1 MRLGTATGNLTAWC
15 ALVWLYCAGRRHVV
29 RASDLA
35 STKSTGDDYN
45 SSSLEQLSLPVAIV
59 ERERIQVVATG
70 STRGVSRQG
79 WSEKKGPSLTQKERR
94 EHRLTQRRLKMKGSS
109 KSGKGGKGYKK
120 GSKKGKSK
128 KGKKSKGGKGYYE
141 GDDWYWN
148 RGYGK
153 DDSVPSRDHDDD
165 SRDPPTPAV
174 LVDFNGEGPADEG
187 EVLPRPPVNPPVQ
200 APVPAIT
207 DGATRPDNV
216 AILIGSRDNLSTFDA
231 SLKMT
236 GLSSLLM
243 GTDSQYTVFAPS
255 NDAFLALE
263 NGTAAVLHRD
273 QFLPHC
279 ISFLLYHIVK
289 NPWTTTDLTNGTGL
303 VAANNETLRI
313 TGPNPLL
320 VNGERF
326 GAVDLTCG
334 NGVVH
339 VLSTGVLLPS
349 WVTSTIFSRIAVRS
363 STSQWMSILIIAEY
377 DVILADSGAL
387 THLAPTN
394 DALGRLDGSA
404 SSMLAD
410 ATASADSTALKH
422 LVGYHT
428 VKGVFTFEEFLNASV
443 DLNTLAPGKSIEVEL
458 TGGQVSFNSMAILES
473 FSGILANNGIVH
485 GISTLLVP
493 PA

>member
-1 MRLGTATGNLTAWC
+1 MRLRPAAVPGLC
-15 ALVWLYCAGRRHVV
+15 ALVWLLCAGRGNGV
-29 RASDLA
+29 RPVDFA
-35 STKSTGDDYN
+35 STRSTGNDYRRGP
-45 SSSLEQLSLPVAIV
+45 LEQQSLPIAMAKP
-59 ERERIQVVATG
+59 ERIQVVASG
-70 STRGVSRQG
+70 STREVSRRG
-79 WSEKKGPSLTQKERR
+79 WSEKKEPSRTQHERG
-94 EHRLTQRRLKMKGSS
+94 EHRRTQRRLKMKGSS
-109 KSGKGGKGYKK
+109 KSGKGSKSKK

-128 KGKKSKGGKGYYE
+128 KSKSGKGYYE
-141 GDDWYWN
+141 SDDWYWN

-153 DDSVPSRDHDDD
+153 GDSVPNRDHDD
-165 SRDPPTPAV
+165 SGDPPTPAV
-174 LVDFNGEGPADEG
+174 LVDFNGEESADED
-187 EVLPRPPVNPPVQ
+187 EFLPQPPVNPPVR
-200 APVPAIT
+200 APIPSIT
-207 DGATRPDNV
+207 DGATKPDNV
-216 AILIGSRDNLSTFDA
+216 AILVGSRDNLSTFDA

-236 GLSSLLM
+236 GLSSLLT
-243 GTDSQYTVFAPS
+243 GTSSQFTVFAPN
-255 NDAFLALE
+255 NDAFLALD
-263 NGTAAVLHRD
+263 NNTAALLHRD

-289 NPWTTTDLTNGTGL
+289 SPWSTADLTNGTGL
-303 VAANNETLRI
+303 IAANNETLRI

-320 VNGERF
+320 VNGERL
-326 GAVDLTCG
+326 GAADLTCG

-349 WVTSTIFSRIAVRS
+349 WVTSSIFSRIAVRS
-363 STSQWMSILIIAEY
+363 LTSQWMSILIIAEY
-377 DVILADSGAL
+377 DVVLADSGAL

-458 TGGQVSFNSMAILES
+458 TGGQVSFNGMAMLES